1 MADSSKEQTE
11 TVESLAEGGILGG
24 YMRQLTELI
33 ESEEDSQKAAAWF
46 FRQLRGEQG
55 IAIIKLISEIER
67 ICREMDSVVNDFA
80 GKDLFFV
87 KVVTLE
93 HLATAM
99 KLYVIS
105 WSTLLDL
112 LACLINEVFD
122 LGIAEKDIKVQ
133 LALSNRHVQS
143 SRIPQIMREY
153 EKSSVIKDLKKK
165 RNDLVHRGK
174 VPDVDV
180 EQMLEERNTI
190 DSRRYS
196 LLNSLLK
203 INPISEEEYVKQR
216 SLFQEKLGVQ
226 GKEKQEVWRKHYQQT
241 IMMLSEIGRELARE
255 RFDLYKEMRPII
267 SSG

>member
-1 MADSSKEQTE
+1 
-11 TVESLAEGGILGG
+11 
-24 YMRQLTELI
+24 MRQLTEMI
-33 ESEEDSQKAAAWF
+33 ESEEDTKKAASWF
-46 FRQLRGEQG
+46 FQQLGGEHG
-55 IAIIKLISEIER
+55 IAILKLISEIER
-67 ICREMDSVVNDFA
+67 ICREMDSLVNDFA
-80 GKDLFFV
+80 GKDLLFA
-87 KVVTLE
+87 KVVTVE

-122 LGIAEKDIKVQ
+122 LGMVEKDVKVQ

-153 EKSSVIKDLKKK
+153 EKSSVIRDLKKK

-174 VPDVDV
+174 IPDVDV
-180 EQMLEERNTI
+180 EQMLAERNTI
-190 DSRRYS
+190 DSRRH
-196 LLNSLLK
+196 SLLK
-203 INPISEEEYVKQR
+203 ISPISEEEYKKQR

-226 GKEKQEVWRKHYQQT
+226 GKEKQEVWRKHFQQT
-241 IMMLSEIGRELARE
+241 IMMLSEIGRELASE
-255 RFDLYKEMRPII
+255 RFDLYKEMRPTI